1 MQKNKIW
8 IAVSVILLI
17 IVGILAYNLNK
28 QKQQYAIVK
37 ENDYNM
43 AFYEVVDYVQ
53 NVKTY
58 LAKAMISKSAEHGAE
73 ILTHVWKEANLAQT
87 YLGMLPI
94 ESQELENTEKF
105 LNQVSEYSYT
115 LSRKNIEGDGLTD
128 DDTLIDD
135 DSADSEETAEDVV
148 DEYAENPLSPVID
161 KVLSESEWPALSIV
175 TDETILK
182 EFFLLDPADYK
193 EMIVMQCPISAK
205 MSEIIIVNSD
215 DISAAEEA
223 LNARRQKA
231 IDQDAWYPN
240 DVELAQNSIVGTNG
254 SYAYFI
260 IGDNAEAAEASINSY
275 FDAL

>member
-1 MQKNKIW
+1 MNKKLIM
-8 IAVSVILLI
+8 IFTLMAAASMTFAACGKKDSAENAETSAEETVSESVSVSEETEEDIL
-17 IVGILAYNLNK
+17 VEEDDE
-28 QKQQYAIVK
+28 AI
-37 ENDYNM
+37 E
-43 AFYEVVDYVQ
+43 
-53 NVKTY
+53 
-58 LAKAMISKSAEHGAE
+58 E
-73 ILTHVWKEANLAQT
+73 ILDEA
-87 YLGMLPI
+87 
-94 ESQELENTEKF
+94 
-105 LNQVSEYSYT
+105 
-115 LSRKNIEGDGLTD
+115 GDGLTD

-135 DSADSEETAEDVV
+135 DSADIEETAEDVV